1 MITYTNVAMRKL
13 LLSTPLLSCSALS
26 LLMNESLVHFLGYEG
41 APTFPVDFAKY
52 VHDLLNKSHTKES
65 STPIV
70 LS

>member
-1 MITYTNVAMRKL
+1 MHWLVILQGALFL
-13 LLSTPLLSCSALS
+13 LTH
-26 LLMNESLVHFLGYEG
+26 ESLVHFLGYEG

-52 VHDLLNKSHTKES
+52 VHDLLDKSHTKERGS

>member
-1 MITYTNVAMRKL
+1 MHWLVILQGALFL
-13 LLSTPLLSCSALS
+13 LTH
-26 LLMNESLVHFLGYEG
+26 ESFVHFLGYEG

-52 VHDLLNKSHTKES
+52 VHDLLDKSHTKERGS

>member
-1 MITYTNVAMRKL
+1 MQAKCCNEKTAVESCLVFLQGIVLTY
-13 LLSTPLLSCSALS
+13 SWIFGY
-26 LLMNESLVHFLGYEG
+26 FLGYEG

-52 VHDLLNKSHTKES
+52 VHDLLDNSHTKERGS